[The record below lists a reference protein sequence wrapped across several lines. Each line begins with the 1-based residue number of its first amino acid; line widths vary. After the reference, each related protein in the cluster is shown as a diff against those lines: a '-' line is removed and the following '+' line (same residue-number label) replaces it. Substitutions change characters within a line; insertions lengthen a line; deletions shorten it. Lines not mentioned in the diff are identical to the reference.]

1 MASTLQIS
9 PPMQMA
15 LLLLALSLAGAADP
29 GQRPD
34 TTKAPR
40 RPPSGQTAGKPS
52 AERGKPQ
59 GGAKPTGEP
68 QLKRRKPPAGQAG

>member
-1 MASTLQIS
+1 
-9 PPMQMA
+9 MQMA
-15 LLLLALSLAGAADP
+15 LVLLALSLAGSADP

-34 TTKAPR
+34 TTKAQR

-52 AERGKPQ
+52 TERGKPQ

-68 QLKRRKPPAGQAG
+68 QLKRRKPPGGQAS

>member
-1 MASTLQIS
+1 
-9 PPMQMA
+9 MQVA
-15 LLLLALSLAGAADP
+15 LLLLLTLSLAASPDP

-34 TTKAPR
+34 TTKAQR

-52 AERGKPQ
+52 ADRGKPQ

-68 QLKRRKPPAGQAG
+68 QLKRRKPPGGQAG